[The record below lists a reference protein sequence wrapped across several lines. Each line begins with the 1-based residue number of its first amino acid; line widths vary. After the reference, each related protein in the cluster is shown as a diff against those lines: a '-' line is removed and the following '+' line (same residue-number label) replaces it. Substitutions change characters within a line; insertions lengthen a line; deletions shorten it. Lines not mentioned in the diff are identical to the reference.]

1 MNIVDLLLK
10 LLSGGV
16 GRQLA
21 GMLNIGEDRA
31 ESGIKA
37 TLPALLAAL
46 TGVASTREGSERLA
60 SAVEGADD
68 GILGNLGNALGSQ
81 GSGFVD
87 KGSSMLGSLF
97 PEGTLGS
104 LSSILGKF
112 TGLQS
117 GSAASLLGAL
127 APIVLGFLK
136 RETKSTGF
144 DPSSL
149 TRLLDGQ
156 KENIARALP
165 GGLGGMLSGVPGLGN
180 LASFTQ
186 GARGAVVSTAN
197 RASATAKSAVS
208 QGASAAKWVVP
219 LLIALGL
226 GLLAW
231 TFWPRKSETEP
242 IANRATT
249 VTAAR
254 FSEEIAQQ
262 VATATSTA
270 KNIFADATASLADV
284 TDKESATEAAAKLPA
299 VTDRLVRLKELV
311 DAIPEP
317 QREPILASVA
327 KLRGTL
333 LALIDKVMDVPGVA
347 GILEPQV
354 ARLKSALD
362 AFDE

>member
-1 MNIVDLLLK
+1 
-10 LLSGGV
+10 
-16 GRQLA
+16 
-21 GMLNIGEDRA
+21 
-31 ESGIKA
+31 
-37 TLPALLAAL
+37 
-46 TGVASTREGSERLA
+46 
-60 SAVEGADD
+60 
-68 GILGNLGNALGSQ
+68 
-81 GSGFVD
+81 
-87 KGSSMLGSLF
+87 
-97 PEGTLGS
+97 
-104 LSSILGKF
+104 
-112 TGLQS
+112 
-117 GSAASLLGAL
+117 
-127 APIVLGFLK
+127 IVLGFLK

-165 GGLGGMLSGVPGLGN
+165 GGLGSMLSGVPGLGN
-180 LASFTQ
+180 LAAFTQ

-208 QGASAAKWVVP
+208 QGTSAAKWVVP

-262 VATATSTA
+262 VATATSSA

-284 TDKESATEAAAKLPA
+284 TDRESATEAAAKLPA
-299 VTDRLVRLKELV
+299 LTDRLVRLKELV

-354 ARLKSALD
+354 ARLRSALD
-362 AFDE
+362 AFNE